1 VTLLRALLL
10 GFATLVPLVQA
21 QLDARFGPHRAQRE
35 VLYVW
40 SGEHLKKLWPGLE
53 LVTAD
58 IYWLRTVQYFGGERV
73 FGSRRFELLEP
84 LIDITVTLDPR
95 FEIAYRYGA
104 TFLAEP
110 WPTGAGD
117 PEAAVRLLERG
128 ARALPQSWLM
138 RQLLGFFVYF
148 HLGEP
153 KRAAE
158 VMLEGARL
166 PGAPTWFTT
175 MAADFL
181 GRAGERETARRI
193 WRHML
198 EQAEDARLRRN
209 AQSHLDYLDAEE
221 MIEKLDELVAG
232 YRGRFGRNPASL
244 REMLAAGVMPFVPLD
259 PSGAA
264 FAYDPATGSVS
275 ISRSS
280 PLWRA
285 ILRPRKR

>member
-1 VTLLRALLL
+1 MTMLRALLVA
-10 GFATLVPLVQA
+10 FAILVPLVQA
-21 QLDARFGPHRAQRE
+21 QLDARFGSHRAQRE

-58 IYWLRTVQYFGGERV
+58 FYWLRTVQYFGGERV
-73 FGSRRFELLEP
+73 FGSRRYELLGP

-110 WPTGAGD
+110 WPMGAGD

-128 ARALPQSWLM
+128 ARALPQSWLL
-138 RQLLGFFVYF
+138 RQTLGFFIYF
-148 HLGEP
+148 HLDEP
-153 KRAAE
+153 RRAAE

-166 PGAPTWFTT
+166 PGAPTWFSTL
-175 MAADFL
+175 AADFL
-181 GRAGERETARRI
+181 GRAGDRETARRV
-193 WRHML
+193 WRLLL

-221 MIEKLDELVAG
+221 LIERVEGFVKL
-232 YRGRFGRNPASL
+232 YRARFERNPASL
-244 REMLAAGVMPFVPLD
+244 REMAAAGVMPFVPVD

-264 FAYDPATGSVS
+264 FDYDPATGTVS

-280 PLWRA
+280 PLWRT

>member
-1 VTLLRALLL
+1 MRLLRILLL
-10 GFATLVPLVQA
+10 GLVALVPLVQA
-21 QLDARFGPHRAQRE
+21 QIDARLGPHRAQRD

-53 LVTAD
+53 LVAAD

-73 FGSRRFELLEP
+73 FGGRRYELLEP
-84 LIDITVTLDPR
+84 LIEITLTLDPR
-95 FEIAYRYGA
+95 FDIAYRYGA

-110 WPTGAGD
+110 WPMGAGD

-128 ARALPQSWLM
+128 ARALPRSWLL
-138 RQLLGFFVYF
+138 RQTLGFFVYF

-166 PGAPTWFTT
+166 PGAPTWFET

-181 GRAGERETARRI
+181 GRAGDRETARRM
-193 WRHML
+193 WRLML
-198 EQAEDARLRRN
+198 EQAEDGRLRRN

-221 MIEKLDELVAG
+221 LVERVEELVAV
-232 YRGRFGRNPASL
+232 YRGRFGRQPASL
-244 REMLAAGVMPFVPLD
+244 REMVAAGVLPFVPVD

-264 FAYDPATGSVS
+264 FDYDPATGSVS
-275 ISRSS
+275 ISRRS
-280 PLWRA
+280 PLWRS
-285 ILRPRKR
+285 ILKPRKR

>member
-1 VTLLRALLL
+1 VRLLRVLLL
-10 GFATLVPLVQA
+10 GLATLVPLVQA
-21 QLDARFGPHRAQRE
+21 QIDARLGPHRAQRE

-53 LVTAD
+53 LVAAD

-73 FGSRRFELLEP
+73 FGSRRFELLGP
-84 LIDITVTLDPR
+84 LLEITLTLDPR
-95 FEIAYRYGA
+95 FEVAYRYGA

-110 WPTGAGD
+110 WPMGAGD

-128 ARALPQSWLM
+128 ARALPRSWLV
-138 RQLLGFFVYF
+138 RQTLGFFVYF

-166 PGAPTWFTT
+166 PGAPSWFET
-175 MAADFL
+175 MAADFQ
-181 GRAGERETARRI
+181 GRAGDRETARKM

-198 EQAEDARLRRN
+198 EQAEDVRLRRN

-221 MIEKLDELVAG
+221 LIERVHELVAG
-232 YRGRFGRNPASL
+232 YRGRFGRPPASL
-244 REMLAAGVMPFVPLD
+244 REMVAAGVMPFVPVD
-259 PSGAA
+259 PSGTA
-264 FAYDPATGSVS
+264 FDYDPATGTVS

-280 PLWRA
+280 PLWRS
-285 ILRPRKR
+285 ILKPRKR